1 MKREVNWIRVIAI
14 IRCNVSLSL
23 VFTTES
29 TEAIL
34 VAETH
39 SQNFP
44 THMLK
49 QSCLFDRSK
58 NIQCGD
64 SNLV

>member
-23 VFTTES
+23 VFTIES

-49 QSCLFDRSK
+49 QSCLFDK
-58 NIQCGD
+58 
-64 SNLV
+64 V